1 MKKGLFWIVLSCL
14 MVLSMILAS
23 CTTSSI
29 TTAST
34 TISTFQTTTPTTS
47 SITTAVISPTSS
59 TTSAAITTSATT
71 SSTGNWWDS
80 LGTPQYGG
88 TLTIRINADIT
99 NWDPY
104 YSSSYMDIEA
114 AWMEKTFVPI
124 WTLNPSV
131 FAYSIT
137 FVPPDYI
144 AGSLVKSWEMST
156 PNTFVVHL
164 RQGIYWQNMP
174 PANGRQFVASDVVFH
189 FDRLLGLGDGFTSPS
204 PTNSSATT
212 MKNLLS
218 VTTTDN
224 YTVVFNSN
232 VANPEYNMEQI
243 EGNGQAAD
251 IECPDIVQQY
261 GNCNNW
267 HNAIGTGPF
276 ILTDFVSSA
285 SAVLTKNHS
294 YWGYDERYPQNQ
306 LPYVNTL
313 NVLIIAN
320 QATAQ
325 AAVRAGK
332 IDEIDGNT
340 LQDAQSMKQT
350 NPEILQIGIPTSH
363 GMDVDPR
370 NDVVP
375 FNNLQVREAM
385 QLAIDLPTIAQTYYN
400 GSADPSPVALT
411 SYYMTGWGFPYSKW
425 PTSLQAQYAYNPTQA
440 KQLLAAAGYPNGF
453 STDVVADNTA
463 DLLLLQIV
471 QSYLA
476 AINVTMSIRTM
487 DHSSWTSYVST
498 NHAYD
503 QMCYASLGMLGL
515 GYTPFTQLL
524 DFAKG
529 NSTDWVLVNDPVF
542 NAFQPAALADT
553 NIDDI
558 KQVVQAAN
566 QEVAQQH
573 FVISLLQPVAFS
585 FYQPWLKG
593 YNGQNQSIYGTNGPK
608 YLGFFTARFWINKN

>member
-1 MKKGLFWIVLSCL
+1 
-14 MVLSMILAS
+14 
-23 CTTSSI
+23 
-29 TTAST
+29 
-34 TISTFQTTTPTTS
+34 
-47 SITTAVISPTSS
+47 
-59 TTSAAITTSATT
+59 
-71 SSTGNWWDS
+71 
-80 LGTPQYGG
+80 
-88 TLTIRINADIT
+88 
-99 NWDPY
+99 
-104 YSSSYMDIEA
+104 MDIEA
-114 AWMEKTFVPI
+114 GWMEKTFVPD
-124 WTLNPSV
+124 WTLNPTV
-131 FAYSIT
+131 FAYAIT

-144 AGSLVKSWEMST
+144 AGGLVKSWEMST

-164 RQGIYWQNMP
+164 RQNIYWQSIA

-189 FDRLLGLGDGFTSPS
+189 YDRLLGLGDGFTSPS

-218 VTTTDN
+218 VTATDN

-232 VANPEYNMEQI
+232 VVNPEFNMEQI

-251 IECPDIVQQY
+251 IECPDVVQQY

-285 SAVLTKNHS
+285 SAVLTKNHN
-294 YWGYDERYPQNQ
+294 YWGYDERYTQNQ

-340 LQDAQSMKQT
+340 LQDAQAMKQT

-370 NDVVP
+370 NDVAP

-411 SYYMTGWGFPYSKW
+411 SYYMSGWGFPYNKW
-425 PTSLQAQYAYNPTQA
+425 PSTLQAQYAYNPTQA
-440 KQLLAAAGYPNGF
+440 KQLLTAAGYPNGF
-453 STDVVADNTA
+453 STNVVADNTA
-463 DLLLLQIV
+463 DLTLLQIV
-471 QSYLA
+471 QSYFA

-487 DHSSWTSYVST
+487 DHSSWISYCST
-498 NHAYD
+498 NRAYD

-529 NSTDWVLVNDPVF
+529 NSTNWVLVNDPAF

-585 FYQPWLKG
+585 FYQPWLLG
-593 YNGQNQSIYGTNGPK
+593 YNGQTQSIYGTNGPK
-608 YLGFFTARFWINKN
+608 YLGFFTARFWIDKNY